1 MLEDSRPRLRRT
13 IIAVIAFIGA
23 ATVGATGLVGVGEPT
38 ATAAPLGAQ
47 PVAGCPMLPAGTT
60 LTRSVDVRGVER
72 TYRMHIPTTYTGRER
87 VPLVLAYHGR
97 AERGTTFASYTG
109 LSSLPAIV
117 VYPDGLRGP
126 DNAFAWQ
133 GAPYSSPRA
142 DDIAFTRAILRSV
155 RTSACVDRNRTYAVG
170 RSNGAGLVAMLA
182 CRMPSEFSAYAT
194 ISAAVYT
201 ESLSGCGARSVSL
214 VDFHGT
220 ADGVIHYDGGVR
232 FGAPY
237 LSSAQWLRTWTSRA
251 GCGDVP
257 VTVPVNSVVDRVSWP
272 VCASAGRQIVHYR
285 IRGGTHR
292 WPGSAGNPAEGGASD
307 TISATRLLWQ
317 FFASSPHAST

>member
-1 MLEDSRPRLRRT
+1 MLATSRPRLRRT
-13 IIAVIAFIGA
+13 VVAVLAFTGA
-23 ATVGATGLVGVGEPT
+23 LTVVAAGLVGVGGPT
-38 ATAAPLGAQ
+38 ATAAPLGPQ
-47 PVAGCPMLPAGTT
+47 PAAGCPTLPAGAT

-97 AERGTTFASYTG
+97 AERGATFESYTG

-201 ESLSGCGARSVSL
+201 DSLAGCGARPVSL

-251 GCGDVP
+251 GCGDIP
-257 VTVPVNSVVDRVSWP
+257 VTAAVNSVVDRVSWP
-272 VCASAGRQIVHYR
+272 VCAGAGPQVVHYR